1 MRRRHRKDTEVTLFP
16 FLSVLACVIG
26 TLILLLS
33 AVAVGGIGERS
44 LESVR
49 LSERFEAAEMYLAGG
64 RAILKEYEAQ
74 LRLAEIQAK
83 ENEELGQELAGLG
96 LSPDISLDDLEARV
110 NALEE
115 LESLAERSGK
125 LTRQARDLEARAEKR
140 DGELEERESER
151 LESPILI
158 TPSGKGPDYKPFL
171 VECTAEYLELHRTKG
186 DFSFRIPASE
196 IRRSPEFK
204 KFLRRVR
211 AISRGMVIFLIRP
224 DGVANYIEAEEVAE
238 QFNVRNAKLPL
249 PGTGGLDFSQLQEAG
264 G

>member
-1 MRRRHRKDTEVTLFP
+1 LARRHRKDTEVTLFP

-49 LSERFEAAEMYLAGG
+49 LSERFEAAEIYLAGG
-64 RAILKEYEAQ
+64 RAILEEYEAQ
-74 LRLAEIQAK
+74 LQEVRVRARED
-83 ENEELGQELAGLG
+83 EELGRELAGLG
-96 LSPDISLDDLEARV
+96 LSPDISVEELKARI
-110 NALEE
+110 NALAE
-115 LESLAERSGK
+115 LETLADEGS
-125 LTRQARDLEARAEKR
+125 TIARQSHDLKARASRR
-140 DGELEERESER
+140 DRELEEREKQR
-151 LESPILI
+151 LSGPILI
-158 TPSGKGPDYKPFL
+158 TPSGSGPDYTPFL
-171 VECTAEYLELHRTKG
+171 VECAGDYLELHRTKG

-224 DGVANYIEAEEVAE
+224 DGVSNYIEAERVAE
-238 QFNVRNAKLPL
+238 QFRVRNAKLPL
-249 PGTGGLDFSQLQEAG
+249 PGTGSLDFSRLQESEG
-264 G
+264 